1 MSIYQKILTQYWG
14 YSSFRPLQEEI
25 IQSIAEGN
33 DTLALMPTGGGKS
46 ITFQVPALAKEG
58 ICIVV
63 TPLIALMKDQVDN
76 LVKRNI
82 KAVAVYSGMRKEEI
96 DITLDNC
103 IYGNIKFLYCS
114 PERLDKEIF
123 KHRVQK
129 MNVNLIAVDE
139 SHCISQWGYDF
150 RPSYLKIADLR
161 KLVPNVPVLALTAT
175 ATHPVIEDIQEKL
188 LFKKPNVISMSFER
202 KNLIYLVREVDDKLK
217 YLLKIITTTKGSGIV
232 YTRTRQK
239 AKDISSFLNKN
250 KISAD
255 FYHAG
260 LTDEMRH
267 EKHTHWKSGECR
279 VIIATNAFGMGID
292 KHDVRFVVHFDLP
305 DSVEA
310 YYQEAGRAGRDEKKA
325 YAVLLFNGND
335 KLSVQKRI
343 GTNFPDIS
351 TIKLIYNALGN
362 YLQIPIGSGKS
373 MVYDFYYQDFAVN
386 YKLNIQIVYS
396 SLKILERE
404 GYVELVDELNSPS
417 KVHFTVQRDDL
428 YKFQV
433 ENMTF
438 DTFIK
443 LLLRSYTGLFTDFAG
458 IDEMLLAKR
467 AGTNVDN
474 IYSYLKKLSQLKIIT
489 YIPRKNN
496 PVIIFTEVRMDDK
509 NLFISID
516 NYNRRKY
523 QYEIKVN
530 AMLHYAET
538 VNKCRS
544 QMLLSYFG
552 DKDPYRCGQC
562 DFCQGR
568 NELGLSKYEFDL
580 ILEELKK
587 LSDGTFFMEDMI
599 DKISLRFKEGDV
611 IKVFQWLLDKGKIHK
626 NDEGKTEW
634 IKS

>member
-1 MSIYQKILTQYWG
+1 
-14 YSSFRPLQEEI
+14 
-25 IQSIAEGN
+25 
-33 DTLALMPTGGGKS
+33 
-46 ITFQVPALAKEG
+46 
-58 ICIVV
+58 
-63 TPLIALMKDQVDN
+63 
-76 LVKRNI
+76 
-82 KAVAVYSGMRKEEI
+82 
-96 DITLDNC
+96 
-103 IYGNIKFLYCS
+103 
-114 PERLDKEIF
+114 
-123 KHRVQK
+123 
-129 MNVNLIAVDE
+129 
-139 SHCISQWGYDF
+139 
-150 RPSYLKIADLR
+150 
-161 KLVPNVPVLALTAT
+161 
-175 ATHPVIEDIQEKL
+175 
-188 LFKKPNVISMSFER
+188 
-202 KNLIYLVREVDDKLK
+202 
-217 YLLKIITTTKGSGIV
+217 
-232 YTRTRQK
+232 
-239 AKDISSFLNKN
+239 
-250 KISAD
+250 
-255 FYHAG
+255 
-260 LTDEMRH
+260 
-267 EKHTHWKSGECR
+267 
-279 VIIATNAFGMGID
+279 
-292 KHDVRFVVHFDLP
+292 
-305 DSVEA
+305 
-310 YYQEAGRAGRDEKKA
+310 
-325 YAVLLFNGND
+325 
-335 KLSVQKRI
+335 
-343 GTNFPDIS
+343 
-351 TIKLIYNALGN
+351 
-362 YLQIPIGSGKS
+362 
-373 MVYDFYYQDFAVN
+373 
-386 YKLNIQIVYS
+386 
-396 SLKILERE
+396 
-404 GYVELVDELNSPS
+404 
-417 KVHFTVQRDDL
+417 
-428 YKFQV
+428 
-433 ENMTF
+433 MTF

-496 PVIIFTEVRMDDK
+496 PVIIFTEERMDDK